1 MWGVGILALLSLLM
15 LANAAYG
22 GEAYCD
28 ACLGDSGWNPMAKL
42 DEIGNTN
49 AGKAEVMPGLSTAQK
64 NRVGI
69 WKQPLAGFNKTN
81 EINSVQ
87 ESVTENNVSQEQ
99 VAKKSEPRKIAE
111 ENASIVRSAKAKGF
125 LAPIDEITG
134 TVVLMD
140 ISENATEHIMGSI
153 AIPYTNFL
161 NGTNV
166 RSEAELAKMLGDAGI
181 SRADPVVIYGECMPC
196 GGGPAPATFVYWIM
210 KSLGQGDV
218 KVLDGTVKDWAI
230 AGKPTAKETAILPAK
245 TYTSQINQNFT
256 ADYNY
261 VLSGSAQ
268 IVDARTMQEFGAGS
282 IPGAINIPYE
292 NVIIGSKIRD
302 ETKLDRVFAF
312 LNKNQPVVV
321 YTNTGLKGSVVWFAL
336 TLQGYDTR
344 LYSYENYLYNQAVTG
359 KTDATNATA
368 LSSIRGKGHEDIK
381 NCYMHPALNGD
392 ICRCILRRQWRML
405 RLQRRIVHH
414 STGCAE

>member
-1 MWGVGILALLSLLM
+1 MTTFRSCLGSCLVGVGILALLALLM

-81 EINSVQ
+81 ADVTQ
-87 ESVTENNVSQEQ
+87 ENIPVKNTTESL
-99 VAKKSEPRKIAE
+99 AKKTEPRKIAE
-111 ENASIVRSAKAKGF
+111 ENASIVRSAKAKEF
-125 LAPIDEITG
+125 LAPIEDVTG
-134 TVVLMD
+134 SMILLD
-140 ISENATEHIMGSI
+140 ISENATEHITGSI
-153 AIPYTNFL
+153 AIPYTDFL

-210 KSLGQGDV
+210 KSLGQEDV
-218 KVLDGTVKDWAI
+218 RVLDGTVKDWAI
-230 AGKPTAKETAILPAK
+230 AGKPTAAETSILPAK
-245 TYTSQINQNFT
+245 TYTSQINPNLT

-268 IVDARTMQEFGAGS
+268 IVDART
-282 IPGAINIPYE
+282 
-292 NVIIGSKIRD
+292 RC
-302 ETKLDRVFAF
+302 
-312 LNKNQPVVV
+312 NQHSLRER
-321 YTNTGLKGSVVWFAL
+321 YHRQQNSGRS
-336 TLQGYDTR
+336 
-344 LYSYENYLYNQAVTG
+344 QA
-359 KTDATNATA
+359 
-368 LSSIRGKGHEDIK
+368 
-381 NCYMHPALNGD
+381 
-392 ICRCILRRQWRML
+392 
-405 RLQRRIVHH
+405 
-414 STGCAE
+414 

>member
-1 MWGVGILALLSLLM
+1 MTTFRSCLGSCLVGVGILALLALLM

-81 EINSVQ
+81 ADVTQ
-87 ESVTENNVSQEQ
+87 ENIPVKNTTESL
-99 VAKKSEPRKIAE
+99 AKKTEPRKIAE
-111 ENASIVRSAKAKGF
+111 ENASIVRSAKAKEF
-125 LAPIDEITG
+125 LAPIEDVTG
-134 TVVLMD
+134 SMILLD
-140 ISENATEHIMGSI
+140 ISENATEHITGSI
-153 AIPYTNFL
+153 AIPYTDFL

-210 KSLGQGDV
+210 KSLGQEDV
-218 KVLDGTVKDWAI
+218 RVLDGTVKDWAI
-230 AGKPTAKETAILPAK
+230 AGKPTAAETAILPAK
-245 TYTSQINQNFT
+245 TYTSQINPNLT

-268 IVDARTMQEFGAGS
+268 IVDARTMPEFGAGS

-312 LNKNQPVVV
+312 LDKNQPVVV

-344 LYSYENYLYNQAVTG
+344 LYSYENYLYNQAATG
-359 KTDATNATA
+359 KADATNATA
-368 LSSIRGKGHEDIK
+368 
-381 NCYMHPALNGD
+381 
-392 ICRCILRRQWRML
+392 
-405 RLQRRIVHH
+405 
-414 STGCAE
+414 